1 MNTAIIVAGG
11 TGERTGLERG
21 KQLAKVAGR
30 PVLHH
35 TLIAFN
41 ACSAIDQIVVVVHH
55 ERVEEYRAS
64 VASVRSEK
72 PVTIIA
78 GGESRQASVAAG
90 LSAAPPSADLICVH
104 DGARP
109 LITPHLID
117 TAVRALEDA
126 PDLAGIVVGHPAYDT
141 LKLVD
146 AHAGITGTL
155 DRSQVWVAQ
164 TPQVFRAAIL
174 RQAYASAK
182 AEGISGTDDAS
193 LVERQGGAVAMLAGP
208 RDNLK
213 ITVPE
218 DLAVAELLLLARG
231 EESSDG

>member
-1 MNTAIIVAGG
+1 
-11 TGERTGLERG
+11 
-21 KQLAKVAGR
+21 
-30 PVLHH
+30 
-35 TLIAFN
+35 
-41 ACSAIDQIVVVVHH
+41 
-55 ERVEEYRAS
+55 
-64 VASVRSEK
+64 
-72 PVTIIA
+72 
-78 GGESRQASVAAG
+78 
-90 LSAAPPSADLICVH
+90 
-104 DGARP
+104 
-109 LITPHLID
+109 
-117 TAVRALEDA
+117 VRALEDA

-218 DLAVAELLLLARG
+218 DLAVAELLLLARS